1 MRQNWEISPVRR
13 CDLGLHGDSESM
25 SLNFCSRRN
34 ERKAWLGLNNTLA
47 KP

>member
-1 MRQNWEISPVRR
+1 MRQNCDISPVRR
-13 CDLGLHGDSESM
+13 RYLGLHGDSEGM

-34 ERKAWLGLNNTLA
+34 ERNLWLGLNNTLA